1 MYPQPGEIVEGKYRI
16 ERMLGEGAMGG
27 VFTAFHMLRR
37 ANVALKFM
45 SEQASRMP
53 ESVERFIN
61 EAVAASQIE
70 SDHVVKIF
78 DVGRWGQLPYLVME
92 ILEGRDLAAE
102 IEAQTRAGQPMPV
115 PRAVHFTLQILRALQ
130 VAHARRI
137 VHRDLKP
144 ANAFVINKDGEPD
157 FVKILDFGI
166 SKQNEPGSVH
176 LTRTN
181 VSMGTPLY
189 MAPEQAKSARDA
201 DARSD
206 VYSVTCIL
214 YELLT
219 GRPPHEADNYN
230 LLLYKLFQ
238 EEPPRIETLR
248 PDLPREL
255 AAVVHRGL
263 SKDASAR
270 VQSASELGALLA
282 PFSDNRS
289 AALLARM
296 LARTAE
302 PENFIQPLEGP
313 PTSLHATTLVNTP
326 MTAPS
331 PSNEQPV
338 SVVVTNAPHTVTT
351 GTDPTLRP
359 PPSAPAASAPG
370 AGPNAETRPYP
381 PYTVETGGDP
391 NARREAPV
399 NSNASTAV
407 TFEGGSSQPVGA
419 KSSPMPLVLGAIAL
433 VVALGA
439 GGIVL
444 FRGVPKEA
452 PVPAAAPAATP
463 SAATPPAAPSF
474 APASAPAAAPE
485 PTPSASAVSS
495 ASAPKPAVVATAS
508 KPAATPAPT
517 TKPKSL
523 KGMDIMK

>member
-27 VFTAFHMLRR
+27 VFTAFHTLRR

-53 ESVERFIN
+53 EAVERFMN

-92 ILEGRDLAAE
+92 ILDGRDLAAE
-102 IEAQTRAGQPMPV
+102 IEAQTRSGQPMPV

-130 VAHARRI
+130 VAHGRRI

-238 EEPPRIETLR
+238 EEPPRIEVLR
-248 PDLPREL
+248 SDLPREL

-263 SKDASAR
+263 SKDPSER
-270 VQSASELGALLA
+270 VQSANELGALLA

-296 LARTAE
+296 LARTAADSADWIE
-302 PENFIQPLEGP
+302 PLKG
-313 PTSLHATTLVNTP
+313 PTSSLNATTLVTTP
-326 MTAPS
+326 RTEPS
-331 PSNEQPV
+331 PSNEQRAD
-338 SVVVTNAPHTVTT
+338 VVATAAPHTLTT
-351 GTDPTLRP
+351 GTDPTMRP
-359 PPSAPAASAPG
+359 PPSAPAQGG

-391 NARREAPV
+391 NAPRSQPTV
-399 NSNASTAV
+399 NTNASTAV
-407 TFEGGSSQPVGA
+407 TFEGGSSQPVAA
-419 KSSPMPLVLGAIAL
+419 KGSMPLVLGALAL
-433 VVALGA
+433 AVALGV
-439 GGIVL
+439 GGLVL
-444 FRGVPKEA
+444 FRGPKEA
-452 PVPAAAPAATP
+452 PVPAVAPATPTTPFAATP
-463 SAATPPAAPSF
+463 AASSL
-474 APASAPAAAPE
+474 APAPAPAPE
-485 PTPSASAVSS
+485 PTPSASVVSS
-495 ASAPKPAVVATAS
+495 ASAPKPAVVTTVH
-508 KPAATPAPT
+508 KPAAMPAPT